1 MKIGILMSGQGAQSV
16 GMGQDL
22 YEQVPAYRETIDQ
35 TSAVLG
41 YDLMTEVIQNDAKLQ
56 QTRFAQP
63 AIFAMS
69 MGIHR
74 ALADKLG
81 DVNSYLG
88 LSLGE
93 YSALTAAGAFDF
105 EQAVALLKDRG
116 AYMQTAG
123 DQNPGKMVAVMH
135 DDQGLVAEVLAS
147 LRAQGK
153 RVYPANYN
161 TFAQLVI
168 GGIAADV
175 DEAVA
180 KLTEAGVTRMIPL
193 PVSGAFHTPLLDQ
206 AAVSL
211 QARLADEP
219 IGTLQ
224 KTVYSNTTGQAF
236 TDVKAT
242 LGEQI
247 THPTY
252 FAQALQGMLNDGV
265 DVLIEFGPSNT
276 LIKFSKKIGGKDI
289 KRYNVSDVASYV
301 AVLNMLKGE

>member
-35 TSAVLG
+35 ASAVLG

-81 DVNSYLG
+81 AVNSYLG

-135 DDQGLVAEVLAS
+135 DDQAVVEDVLAS
-147 LRAQGK
+147 LRAQG
-153 RVYPANYN
+153 REVYPANYN

-175 DEAVA
+175 DVAVE

-193 PVSGAFHTPLLDQ
+193 SVSGAFHTPLLNQ

-211 QARLADEP
+211 QARLADEE
-219 IGTLQ
+219 IDTLQ
-224 KTVYSNTTGQAF
+224 KTVYSNTTGKAF

-252 FAQALQGMLNDGV
+252 FAHALQAMLDDGV

-276 LIKFSKKIGGKDI
+276 LIKFSKKIGGKEI
-289 KRYNVSDVASYV
+289 KRYNVSDVASYE